1 MRRLHVARRLIVCLV
16 LATPLLMA
24 SCAPQPTGTPDLV
37 ATEVAVQ
44 KAAAATLT
52 AEAPTPTHTP
62 AQAETPPIPGAKGT
76 FPPKDTP
83 AVSDTPIPG
92 ATATFP
98 PAHTPSPAP
107 GFTIYENRSLGFS
120 AEYPEGW
127 GVEVH
132 DFLDPQTG
140 QAIGK
145 AAEFYSPYDPDGS
158 MLQLL
163 DIAVQVIAGIP
174 GAPAFIPTDEE
185 YREYITDWVTERQ
198 QEMVTE
204 PTLVTVDGYTAVQVT
219 YTGTD
224 AFEKYSLV
232 GYGTMLMTEDRVV
245 FVEGVAAT
253 ENQEEMHNIYEH
265 FMSTFDLLP
274 LP

>member
-1 MRRLHVARRLIVCLV
+1 MRAVLLLSASLLMLIVSV
-16 LATPLLMA
+16 
-24 SCAPQPTGTPDLV
+24 SCGTPSPGGGDLETRV
-37 ATEVAVQ
+37 AELETQV
-44 KAAAATLT
+44 
-52 AEAPTPTHTP
+52 
-62 AQAETPPIPGAKGT
+62 AQAETVPATSAPPSDIA
-76 FPPKDTP
+76 TP
-83 AVSDTPIPG
+83 SPSPVATDTPIPT

-98 PAHTPSPAP
+98 PTVTPSSAR
-107 GFTIYENRSLGFS
+107 GFTIYENGSLGFS

-127 GVEVH
+127 GVQVH

-174 GAPAFIPTDEE
+174 GSTTFIPTEEE
-185 YREYITDWVTERQ
+185 YRQSITDWVTERQ

-232 GYGTMLMTEDRVV
+232 GYGTMLMTEDRFVY
-245 FVEGVAAT
+245 VEGVAAT
-253 ENQEEMHNIYEH
+253 ENQEEMRNIYEH